1 MKYRYL
7 IAIIAILAVFSI
19 AVGAVG
25 YEYTIKANDNFVTA
39 ELTDDINALDA
50 VAQKLNM
57 DTTKLHDYFKQ
68 NGLIYLAVSA
78 DKQTQVKISAF
89 SDNFSTKVA
98 DISYLDEAGLTAF
111 ASAISEED
119 DSPAQLVENN
129 GRKYLCVK
137 DTLSDSGGVYTVTQY
152 ITICNNKTFYFAG
165 YNPGENTSSEIDTI
179 FKSFHLQETNNSNN
193 DTNKYFIWINCG
205 VVLFGAVA
213 IISIIGII
221 RVKIKAKK
229 EKDENET

>member
-1 MKYRYL
+1 V
-7 IAIIAILAVFSI
+7 AVIAILALLSI

-25 YEYTIKANDNFVTA
+25 YEYTINASDDFATA
-39 ELTDDINALDA
+39 ELTDDISALDE
-50 VAQKLNM
+50 VAQRFNM

-89 SDNFSTKVA
+89 SDNFSTTVA
-98 DISYLDEAGLTAF
+98 DISYLDETGLTAF
-111 ASAISEED
+111 ANAIREDD
-119 DSPAQLVENN
+119 DSPAQLIENN

-152 ITICNNKTFYFAG
+152 ITICNNKTFYFSG
-165 YNPGENTSSEIDTI
+165 YNPGEDTSSEIDAM
-179 FKSFHLQETNNSNN
+179 FKSFRLQETDVDNIT
-193 DTNKYFIWINCG
+193 DKYFIWINCG

-213 IISIIGII
+213 IVSIIGII
-221 RVKIKAKK
+221 RVKTKAKK
-229 EKDENET
+229 EIAKNED